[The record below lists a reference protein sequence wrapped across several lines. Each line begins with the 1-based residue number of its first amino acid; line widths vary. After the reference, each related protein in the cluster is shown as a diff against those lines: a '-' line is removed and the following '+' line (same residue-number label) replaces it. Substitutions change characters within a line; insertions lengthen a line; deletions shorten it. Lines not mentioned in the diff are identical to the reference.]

1 MINFTGKKQKEAK
14 GKKEDIEEK
23 EDKEEAESEEEQV
36 NAVES
41 DLLLTCINDVVWTG
55 LKRHPAM
62 SCYNSFRT
70 VKHVL
75 IIQL

>member
-23 EDKEEAESEEEQV
+23 EDKVEAESEEEQV

-41 DLLLTCINDVVWTG
+41 DLVLTCINDVV
-55 LKRHPAM
+55 
-62 SCYNSFRT
+62 
-70 VKHVL
+70 
-75 IIQL
+75 